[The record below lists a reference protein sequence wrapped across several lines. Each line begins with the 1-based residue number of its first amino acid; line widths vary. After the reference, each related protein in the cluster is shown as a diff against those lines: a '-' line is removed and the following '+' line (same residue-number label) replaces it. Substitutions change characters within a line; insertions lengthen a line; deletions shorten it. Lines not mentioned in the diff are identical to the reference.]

1 VDPETGPQAAPYVVE
16 PKRSRLKAVLF
27 VRGIRQR
34 ELSTH
39 GRKPTMNDDATPR
52 RKRRVEVRGG

>member
-1 VDPETGPQAAPYVVE
+1 VVE
-16 PKRSRLKAVLF
+16 WKRSRLKAVLF

-39 GRKPTMNDDATPR
+39 GRESTMNDDATRR